1 MGAKQGGTTTT
12 TQTSTPWAGL
22 QPYLKSLYA
31 GAGNLAQTDP
41 FQAYP
46 GQTVAPFN
54 PQQLQALDLTQQRAL
69 SGSPVENAAQN
80 ANYAFN
86 TGQFLS
92 AGNPYFGNMV
102 NQIAQQVNPQI
113 ASGFEQ
119 GGRLGSGAQ
128 ANAFESALTNQAGNL
143 AFQNYN
149 QGLNNMIQSQ
159 ALSPQLGQM
168 DYQNLAQLYGVGQTL
183 QGQQQNYINADVQRY
198 LQNQQGP
205 WQTLQGETGILGG
218 IPVGSNTATSQPY
231 FTNPV
236 ANVLGTGLGVA
247 SLFGKSDRRLKRDIE
262 KIGSMKGLGI
272 YRFRY
277 LWSDDFY
284 EGVMADEVAKI
295 FPQAVIRGAD
305 GFLGVIYGLIGIPFR
320 RIA

>member
-46 GQTVAPFN
+46 GQTVAPFD
-54 PQQLQALDLTQQRAL
+54 PTQLQAMGLTAQRAL
-69 SGSPVENAAQN
+69 SGSPVSNAAQN
-80 ANYAFN
+80 ANYGFN

-102 NQIAQQVNPQI
+102 NQIAQQVNPQV

-128 ANAFESALTNQAGNL
+128 ANAFESALTNKAGDL
-143 AFQNYN
+143 AYQNYN

-159 ALSPQLGQM
+159 ALAPQLASQ
-168 DYQNLAQLYGVGQTL
+168 DYTDLGALANVGA
-183 QGQQQNYINADVQRY
+183 QGQAQQQQYINADINRY
-198 LQNQQGP
+198 MQNQQGP

-218 IPVGSNTATSQPY
+218 IPIGSNTATSQPY
-231 FTNPV
+231 FTNPT
-236 ANVLGTGLGVA
+236 ANILGTGLGLA
-247 SLFGKSDRRLKRDIE
+247 SLL
-262 KIGSMKGLGI
+262 GL
-272 YRFRY
+272 
-277 LWSDDFY
+277 
-284 EGVMADEVAKI
+284 
-295 FPQAVIRGAD
+295 
-305 GFLGVIYGLIGIPFR
+305 
-320 RIA
+320 